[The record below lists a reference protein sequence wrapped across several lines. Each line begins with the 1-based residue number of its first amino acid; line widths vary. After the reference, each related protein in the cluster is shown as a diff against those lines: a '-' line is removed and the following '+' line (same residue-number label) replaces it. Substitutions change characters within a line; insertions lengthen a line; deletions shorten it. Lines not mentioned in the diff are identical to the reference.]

1 MRLPFTDTELI
12 EGIRARDPKVLQA
25 IYQHFFPLLRAW
37 ISRNQGSEEAARDIF
52 QEAMVVMFEKINQPQ
67 FQLSHSFQAYLMGV
81 GKNLWLMQLRKK
93 ATTVLDESLAGPDL
107 AASIADDL
115 QRRDRYQVYRHHFA
129 KLGDSCQQ
137 ILQWFFAGESLR
149 EIAARLDT
157 TEKYAKK
164 RKFLCQKSLIEAIEA
179 DPRFHELSQ

>member
-1 MRLPFTDTELI
+1 MRSPFSDAQLI
-12 EGIRARDPKVLQA
+12 QGVRSRDPQVLEA
-25 IYQHFFPLLRAW
+25 LYRIYFPLLRAW

-52 QEAMVVMFEKINQPQ
+52 QEAMVIMFEKIHQPD
-67 FQLSHSFQAYLMGV
+67 FQLTHSFQGYLMGI

-93 ATTVLDESLAGPDL
+93 AMTELDDSLAGPDL
-107 AASIADDL
+107 GASIADDL

-129 KLGDSCQQ
+129 KLGETCQQ
-137 ILQWFFAGESLR
+137 ILQWFLAGESLR
-149 EIAARLDT
+149 QIAARLDT
-157 TEKYAKK
+157 TENYAKK